1 MKSIS
6 KIPFQNGV
14 EGILLHNRS
23 LLSDPIKK
31 ALASKAP
38 ATRFTSKEDQ
48 QLHEL
53 LEGKPA
59 SPLKSMA
66 TKLGMVKADK
76 SQEFIATLCAKST
89 AALLS
94 DVPPYLSHLKH
105 MLGWYDYPG
114 KFETTR
120 LLGALVVSGE
130 LREAES
136 SLGSPSLKLQ
146 QLAACAEAMVLG
158 QHLFLHTEKASALLA
173 GLPAPLAAIAA
184 AKVSEKNI
192 ILSADFFFASA
203 AKRSV
208 CLGTDAEVYI
218 LSCINELYFTVI

>member
-23 LLSDPIKK
+23 LLSDAIKK
-31 ALASKAP
+31 ALVSKAP
-38 ATRFTSKEDQ
+38 PSRFTSKADQ

-53 LEGKPA
+53 LEGKPS
-59 SPLKSMA
+59 SPLKNIA
-66 TKLGMVKADK
+66 GKLGIRRPDR
-76 SQEFIATLCAKST
+76 SEEFVTSLREKST

-94 DVPPYLSHLKH
+94 DVPDYLSHLKH
-105 MLGWYDYPG
+105 MLGWYNYPS

-120 LLGALVVSGE
+120 LLGTLVATGQLE
-130 LREAES
+130 DKDS
-136 SLGSPSLKLQ
+136 SPTLPSLKLQ
-146 QLAACAEAMVLG
+146 NLMACAEAMVLG
-158 QHLFLHTEKASALLA
+158 EHLFMHTENGRSLLS
-173 GLPAPLAAIAA
+173 GLPNPVGAMIAS
-184 AKVSEKNI
+184 KVSEKNI
-192 ILSADFFFASA
+192 MLSADFFFASA

-208 CLGTDAEVYI
+208 GLGSDVEVYI